1 MPPTIKKEKFLLLNY
16 MQLSCQVFLM
26 KKNVS
31 FYSIFCVFWGEKTSL
46 CQNDTVNK
54 TCWLKW
60 TFFTH

>member
-1 MPPTIKKEKFLLLNY
+1 MPPTIKKEKLLLLNY

-31 FYSIFCVFWGEKTSL
+31 FYSIFCVFWEEKTCL